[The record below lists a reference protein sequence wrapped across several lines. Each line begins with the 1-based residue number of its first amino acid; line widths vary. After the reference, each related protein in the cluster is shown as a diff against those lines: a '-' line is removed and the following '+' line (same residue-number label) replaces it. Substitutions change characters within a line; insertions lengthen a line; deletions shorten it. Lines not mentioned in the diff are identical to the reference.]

1 MEDENIFD
9 YLDRKADEWEPYAAG
24 VSLGGAVIGAGLG
37 TTVVGSPLAVPV
49 TVVS

>member
-24 VSLGGAVIGAGLG
+24 VSLGAGITHKAAAEKTAKANRKLYR
-37 TTVVGSPLAVPV
+37 T
-49 TVVS
+49 